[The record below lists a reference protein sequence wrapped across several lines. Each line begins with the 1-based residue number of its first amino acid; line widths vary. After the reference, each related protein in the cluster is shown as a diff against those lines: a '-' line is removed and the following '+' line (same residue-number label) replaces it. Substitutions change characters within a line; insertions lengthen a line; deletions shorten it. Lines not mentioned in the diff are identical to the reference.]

1 MPRTLLCTLLILVA
15 TALALP
21 AMANPHSKLVITTDR
36 PTVVII
42 DGEYLE
48 YVDGTTNV
56 EKRGL
61 TPGKHVVEFKN
72 MVGKVLGE
80 IELNV
85 PGGGPVEVRGRWAN
99 KEFELVDTV
108 FLEVEEPKVVVVE
121 SYPEEHESV
130 SVSVGVGGVGVTVTE
145 SVGTTTTTTTTTE
158 SVHGGVGVYG
168 GGVEVTTTETT
179 ETVTVGGHG
188 HGGVVVVHE
197 EPVERPPASRNV
209 TFRVTDESWANVYID
224 GKLVY
229 EPRAFAEE
237 KTISLST
244 GEHHIEV
251 KDFMDNDVWCRGT
264 LVVDGW
270 TDLIIGLAEES
281 QIQVFNDSDAFIP
294 R

>member
-1 MPRTLLCTLLILVA
+1 MRRFVFSLLLTLACV
-15 TALALP
+15 ALALP
-21 AMANPHSKLVITTDR
+21 ALANPHSKLVITTDR
-36 PTVVII
+36 PTVVIV

-48 YVDGTTNV
+48 YIDGTTNV
-56 EKRGL
+56 EKRGI
-61 TPGKHVVEFKN
+61 TAGRHVVEFKN
-72 MVGKVLGE
+72 LVGKPLGE

-85 PGGGPVEVRGRWAN
+85 PSGGPVEVRARWVD
-99 KEFELVDTV
+99 KEFELVDTI
-108 FLEVEEPKVVVVE
+108 FVEAPEPAVVVVE
-121 SYPEEHESV
+121 SYPAGHDSV
-130 SVSVGVGGVGVTVTE
+130 SVSIDGMGVGVSATA
-145 SVGTTTTTTTTTE
+145 GTTTTTTTSSETV
-158 SVHGGVGVYG
+158 SGGLYG
-168 GGVEVTTTETT
+168 HGVEVTTTETT

-188 HGGVVVVHE
+188 GGVVVVHDDHQE
-197 EPVERPPASRNV
+197 ARPASRNV
-209 TFRVTDESWANVYID
+209 TFRVTDDSWANVYID

-229 EPRAFAEE
+229 EPRAMADE